1 MSYFSRIILDASN
14 YQANL
19 ILRNISQ
26 NGYSEHQALWKLFP
40 DDPDASRDFLFR
52 AEQKP
57 LQRIFYMV
65 SQRQPIAAPG
75 WLVESKPYK
84 PVITTGQALA
94 FTLRANPVVTRKDE
108 NGKRQR
114 HDVVMNEK
122 HEIGFAKL
130 SQQER
135 PAMPELI
142 RNAGEKWLMSRAEK
156 QGFEIAEQG
165 FMVESYDQH
174 RSSKRG
180 NSKPISHSTMDL
192 AGVLRVTDVEQFT
205 DCLFNGIGP
214 AKAFGCGLMLVRR
227 F

>member
-1 MSYFSRIILDASN
+1 MSYFSRITLDASH
-14 YQANL
+14 YQASQ

-40 DDPDASRDFLFR
+40 EDPDATRDFLFR

-65 SQRQPIAAPG
+65 SQRQPVASSG
-75 WLVESKPYK
+75 WLIESKPYK

-94 FTLRANPVVTRKDE
+94 FTLRVNPIVTRKDK
-108 NGKRQR
+108 NGKHQR

-122 HEIGFAKL
+122 HNIGFAQLTHDK
-130 SQQER
+130 R

-142 RNAGEKWLMSRAEK
+142 QKAGKQWLASRAEK

-174 RSSKRG
+174 RSTKRG
-180 NSKPISHSTMDL
+180 NNNPISHSTMDL
-192 AGVLRVTDVEQFT
+192 TGILRVTDVELFT
-205 DCLFNGIGP
+205 NGLLNGIGP

-227 F
+227 I